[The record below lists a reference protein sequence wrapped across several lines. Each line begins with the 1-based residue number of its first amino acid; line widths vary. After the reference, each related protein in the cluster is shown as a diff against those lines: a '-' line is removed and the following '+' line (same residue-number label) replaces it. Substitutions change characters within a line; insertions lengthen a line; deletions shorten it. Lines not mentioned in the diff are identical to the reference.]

1 MLVDLVVA
9 SAGDDKKITLW
20 NKNGQSM
27 GSIPPSGHDLAD
39 DIEIIA
45 TVGLD
50 KKLYMFDSGTK
61 RPTSCMPF
69 EAPFSSVA
77 YNDDGNILA
86 AGTNNGRVVFYDVR
100 GKPQPFTVLRAYNSS
115 EVSGLISWDWHLL
128 IEDWY
133 IWYSMVPWC
142 IICRYAQY
150 TLYRQLNDTLLLPP
164 QHYQLKVTHHVGEE
178 KGKTTKSAASG
189 DQRKMSS
196 NPGEWLFDY
205 GGIVGG
211 DSYASDFL
219 WDARVIDDPSASSTM
234 LGFGVLHNGDNRP
247 LKK

>member
-115 EVSGLISWDWHLL
+115 EVSGLICWDWH
-128 IEDWY
+128 
-133 IWYSMVPWC
+133 
-142 IICRYAQY
+142 
-150 TLYRQLNDTLLLPP
+150 
-164 QHYQLKVTHHVGEE
+164 
-178 KGKTTKSAASG
+178 
-189 DQRKMSS
+189 
-196 NPGEWLFDY
+196 
-205 GGIVGG
+205 
-211 DSYASDFL
+211 
-219 WDARVIDDPSASSTM
+219 
-234 LGFGVLHNGDNRP
+234 
-247 LKK
+247 